1 MVIDFDGKKGMQ
13 METNREG
20 FLFKG
25 SDREVTSQV
34 DRELL
39 EAVERKRKEH
49 PELEYHEAMKLV
61 ASERPDLDRAHARL
75 MRGF

>member
-1 MVIDFDGKKGMQ
+1 
-13 METNREG
+13 METNREA

-25 SDREVTSQV
+25 SDREVTAQP

-49 PELEYHEAMKLV
+49 PELEYHQVLKLV
-61 ASERPDLDRAHARL
+61 ASERPDLNRAHTRL

>member
-1 MVIDFDGKKGMQ
+1 MD
-13 METNREG
+13 TNKEA

-25 SDREVTSQV
+25 SDREVSTQV

-61 ASERPDLDRAHARL
+61 ASERHDLDRAHTRL